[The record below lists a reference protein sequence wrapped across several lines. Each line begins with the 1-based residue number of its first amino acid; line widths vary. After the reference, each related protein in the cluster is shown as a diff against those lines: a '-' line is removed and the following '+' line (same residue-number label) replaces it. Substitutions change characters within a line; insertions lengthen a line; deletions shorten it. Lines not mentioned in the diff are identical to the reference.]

1 MKENNTTKDLYES
14 KMLEWRI
21 ATVERLIQ
29 EYKNTDNDIKG
40 EVIPIRDLE
49 DLLKTRRKLK
59 RKLKKVVDA
68 K

>member
-1 MKENNTTKDLYES
+1 MKDINTTKDFDEIGRL
-14 KMLEWRI
+14 KWRI

-49 DLLKTRRKLK
+49 DLLKIRRKLK